1 MTLRTNA
8 ILSAIVALSAP
19 VAVVSCSTGVDTTD
33 RIELTKKQRRQL
45 APSAEDTLL
54 DAAMRPQP
62 LGAWQYGKT
71 FLCAS
76 DRAALIFDPKDL
88 PADPL
93 SLQLAGKVL
102 HFTGTSARTA
112 PNGTAYTAITFGSD
126 SATYTYNT
134 GRPADDAASS
144 VTSDRIP
151 MLIDLEAVARVDSV
165 LRGRRVWT
173 MTPRWYSEEG
183 SAAGIRFYPVRIDS
197 VTPGN
202 EMFRYKVHFSADS
215 VPSAFMLMGGLGSAS
230 DTRRFA
236 SLFSLSDPR
245 LKYTDIYPDI
255 WDNIRHS
262 RVAVGMTKE
271 ECRLA
276 LGSPSDTDTGS
287 DWSRL
292 HEIWRYP
299 GGTVLWFE
307 DGRLARFR
315 K

>member
-1 MTLRTNA
+1 MTFRTA
-8 ILSAIVALSAP
+8 VIIGTVATYLTSA
-19 VAVVSCSTGVDTTD
+19 AVMSCSTGVDSTG
-33 RIELTKKQRRQL
+33 RIELSKKQRRQL

-54 DAAMRPQP
+54 DTAMRPEP
-62 LGAWQYGKT
+62 LGTWPPGKT
-71 FLCAS
+71 FLCTS
-76 DRAALIFDPKDL
+76 DRVALIFDPKDL

-93 SLQLAGKVL
+93 SLHLAGKTL
-102 HFTGTSARTA
+102 RYIGTSARTS
-112 PNGTAYTAITFGSD
+112 PSGSAYTTITFGSD
-126 SATYTYNT
+126 SAKYTYNT
-134 GRPADDAASS
+134 GKPAAEAVLS

-151 MLIDLEAVARVDSV
+151 MLIDLNAVSRVDSV
-165 LRGRRVWT
+165 LRGKRVWT

-183 SAAGIRFYPVRIDS
+183 SAAGIRFYHVRIDS

-215 VPSAFMLMGGLGSAS
+215 IPPSFMLMGGHGSAADS
-230 DTRRFA
+230 RRFA

-245 LKYTDIYPDI
+245 LKYPDIYPDI
-255 WDNIRHS
+255 WNNIQHS

-299 GGTVLWFE
+299 GGSVLWFE
-307 DGRLARFR
+307 DGRLARYR